1 MSHTISP
8 KSLNFPLVSR
18 LALAVALGA
27 ALAPSVAWAKHVRR
41 APVAAADGT
50 PRWTA
55 RPKGAVIIV
64 VSLADERLTLYDD
77 GVAVARTPVSTGVA
91 GHETPRGIFTVIQK
105 DRYHK
110 SNIYSDAPMPF
121 MQRITWSGIALHEG
135 HVTGHPASHGC
146 IRMPAAFAARLW
158 PYTQMGV
165 RVIVSNFDPKPEDI
179 SNANLFAAA
188 PRPAT
193 AEAAPA
199 KRLRFAQAEG
209 ASATDAGA
217 APAPAS
223 ANAAKVEQAIHP
235 GFVVETISAAE
246 AFSRLAD
253 AERAGAVAA
262 AIAASVA
269 PVVAPAPAAPAI
281 AAETPAVEEASAP
294 SPVVVA
300 VAPPAAPAI
309 AAEPTAPSPEAAPE
323 VASLPPADVVPAAP
337 AIAPIDIPAGTGHV
351 AIFVSKRLGKLFVR
365 RDFKPIFE
373 APVVIRDPAA
383 PLGSHLYTAMDVS
396 SDGANVRWTALD
408 TRDTP
413 PPQPIRR
420 PRKGEAAPAP
430 MVEPAPATSAEALD
444 RVIVADD
451 VRTALASLVQPG
463 TSLII
468 SDQGMG
474 RETTAK
480 GTDFIVLTR

>member
-1 MSHTISP
+1 
-8 KSLNFPLVSR
+8 
-18 LALAVALGA
+18 
-27 ALAPSVAWAKHVRR
+27 
-41 APVAAADGT
+41 
-50 PRWTA
+50 
-55 RPKGAVIIV
+55 
-64 VSLADERLTLYDD
+64 
-77 GVAVARTPVSTGVA
+77 
-91 GHETPRGIFTVIQK
+91 
-105 DRYHK
+105 
-110 SNIYSDAPMPF
+110 MPF

-323 VASLPPADVVPAAP
+323 VASLPPLMGS
-337 AIAPIDIPAGTGHV
+337 IYFQKG
-351 AIFVSKRLGKLFVR
+351 SKIIHRIR
-365 RDFKPIFE
+365 RDFW
-373 APVVIRDPAA
+373 
-383 PLGSHLYTAMDVS
+383 S
-396 SDGANVRWTALD
+396 
-408 TRDTP
+408 
-413 PPQPIRR
+413 
-420 PRKGEAAPAP
+420 
-430 MVEPAPATSAEALD
+430 
-444 RVIVADD
+444 
-451 VRTALASLVQPG
+451 
-463 TSLII
+463 
-468 SDQGMG
+468 
-474 RETTAK
+474 
-480 GTDFIVLTR
+480 